1 MKIREESKA
10 QNKQE
15 NSFVSSCCTTH
26 GRVTFSA
33 LMDRADCNEVVKGGI
48 AASKRSWDACSPRRR
63 HLCTGTDNSS
73 GPVPLVR
80 AITVRGPE

>member
-15 NSFVSSCCTTH
+15 NSFVSSCCTR
-26 GRVTFSA
+26 GRVAFSA

-48 AASKRSWDACSPRRR
+48 AASKRSWDACSPRKR

>member
-15 NSFVSSCCTTH
+15 NSFVSSCCTRD
-26 GRVTFSA
+26 RVAFSA

-48 AASKRSWDACSPRRR
+48 AASKRSWDACSPRKR